1 MTNVKNNSGRPV
13 GRPPKNKTNV
23 DVVNNVNNIDNVS
36 IDVTDNIAVEPEI
49 SHTLIPTPTPSK
61 DYKPNDYISCTSL
74 TKGEL
79 IMVGK
84 KTGEVYTWS
93 NYGDITEVEY
103 QDLLALKAVKSAFIF
118 DLLFM
123 INDEELIENPKWK
136 DVKVLYEKVYST
148 DIDSIIDMDVDSFR
162 RVITTL
168 SGGLKRA
175 LITEVSTRIEND
187 NFDSIQKVKAIDT
200 QFNTDL
206 LSLLIS

>member
-23 DVVNNVNNIDNVS
+23 DVVNNVNNVNNVDNVS
-36 IDVTDNIAVEPEI
+36 IGVTDNIAVEPEI
-49 SHTLIPTPTPSK
+49 SPTPTPCK
-61 DYKPNDYISCTSL
+61 DYKPNDYILCTSL